1 VTKDQVTA
9 FIERHA
15 DAWNRRSPDALCLD
29 HAEAGVVVS
38 PMFGRVQGR
47 AHICSSY
54 ASLFA
59 VFPDWEIR
67 FETAIVD
74 ESRVAVPFS
83 VNATHVGDFLGL
95 PGTGRRCSFTG
106 ASLYELDGDMLIR
119 EERRVYDF
127 TGLLAQLGVLRV
139 KPAR

>member
-1 VTKDQVTA
+1 MTRDEIAA
-9 FIERHA
+9 FVNRHA

-29 HAEAGVVVS
+29 HAEDGIVVS
-38 PMFGRVQGR
+38 PMFGRVEGR
-47 AHICSSY
+47 PQICSSY

-67 FETAIVD
+67 FEPPIVD
-74 ESRVAVPFS
+74 GSRVAVPFS
-83 VNATHVGDFLGL
+83 VSATHIGDFLGL
-95 PGTGRRCSFTG
+95 PGTGRRCAFTG
-106 ASLYELDGDMLIR
+106 ASLYELDPGMLIR

-139 KPAR
+139 RPAR